1 MWIANAI
8 QMEIHF
14 LKWIGNLIQIHH
26 NPTNKIFSPDL
37 VDVEGEEKGVEVRTV
52 DDWNPHVQEKETEIT
67 VILWRQISQQC
78 Y

>member
-52 DDWNPHVQEKETEIT
+52 DD
-67 VILWRQISQQC
+67 
-78 Y
+78 